1 MIQPMEGHTVHS
13 YDGELSNLHILILEM
28 GGLVLDQVR
37 QSVHALIEEDLDA
50 AKNVI
55 AREPLVDKLEVQAD
69 NEIVSVIAKRC
80 PVAKDLR
87 IITAV
92 SKAVTDLERVG
103 DEAARIAHMA
113 LSIYENERTSPNTQ
127 LLRDINSMGKLAIAM
142 LKDSLDIF
150 DNFDL
155 QRAQQLAKCDIELDA
170 EFQSCFR
177 RITTYILE
185 DARNVG
191 HAINIVLIVK
201 SLERVGDHARNLAE
215 YIIFLIK
222 GEDVRHQIPENQ
234 F

>member
-1 MIQPMEGHTVHS
+1 MTQPMEGHTVHR
-13 YDGELSNLHILILEM
+13 YDGELSNLHLLILEM

-37 QSVHALIEEDLDA
+37 QAVHALIEEDLEA
-50 AKNVI
+50 AHKVI
-55 AREPLVDKLEVQAD
+55 TREPIVDKLEVQAD
-69 NEIVSVIAKRC
+69 NEIVSIIAKRC

-113 LSIYENERTSPNTQ
+113 ISIYEGEMTSPNTQ
-127 LLRDINSMGKLAIAM
+127 LLRDINSMGKLSISM
-142 LKDSLDIF
+142 LKDALDIF
-150 DNFDL
+150 DTFDL
-155 QRAQQLAKCDIELDA
+155 NRAQQLAKCDIELDA

-177 RITTYILE
+177 RITTFILE

-201 SLERVGDHARNLAE
+201 ALERVGDHARNLAE

-222 GEDVRHQIPENQ
+222 GEDVRHQTPVKTN
-234 F
+234 